1 MSIFNYVA
9 CAREVMRVR
18 GLQLVL
24 PNVLLFVVRSYYP
37 CFQPQGGEPPLWRST
52 TAYSVHL
59 HPSFISRMLSP
70 PTATLGHAML
80 W

>member
-9 CAREVMRVR
+9 CAIELIKVR

-24 PNVLLFVVRSYYP
+24 PNMLLCVVRSYYP
-37 CFQPQGGEPPLWRST
+37 CFQPQGGEPPHWLST

-59 HPSFISRMLSP
+59 HLSFISWMLSP
-70 PTATLGHAML
+70 LTATVGHAML

>member
-9 CAREVMRVR
+9 CARELIKER

-24 PNVLLFVVRSYYP
+24 PNLLLFVVRSYYP
-37 CFQPQGGEPPLWRST
+37 CFQPQGGEAPLWLST

-59 HPSFISRMLSP
+59 HLSFVSSMLSP
-70 PTATLGHAML
+70 LTATLGHTML
-80 W
+80 